1 MAGRSFR
8 SLAPPTDRAG
18 QPTGGSM
25 VEEKKERWLNYL
37 ALTTVIL
44 AVCATLSSFRG
55 SSYSTRAVM
64 SQTQAA
70 SQWSYFQSKS
80 IKGYL
85 YELSKAELEA
95 EIEANASLWPERSL
109 TIYRKLAAEYAQ
121 EIERYAGEKVLIQE
135 QARLLELRRD
145 HAQAHSKTFGLAVIF
160 LQIAILMSSV
170 SALLRRKQ
178 MWLLSLL
185 LGSAGIVYF
194 VLGLLPSSS

>member
-1 MAGRSFR
+1 MA
-8 SLAPPTDRAG
+8 
-18 QPTGGSM
+18 
-25 VEEKKERWLNYL
+25 EEKKERWLNYL

-95 EIEANASLWPERSL
+95 EIAANASLWPDRSL
-109 TIYRKLAAEYAQ
+109 GIYRDLAGRYAQ
-121 EIERYAGEKVLIQE
+121 EIARYAGEQAEIQA
-135 QARLLELRRD
+135 QARQLEQRRD
-145 HAQAHSKTFGLAVIF
+145 HAQAHAKTFGMAVIF

-178 MWLLSLL
+178 MWILSLL
-185 LGSAGIVYF
+185 AGSVGIVYF
-194 VLGLLPSSS
+194 VLGLLPSRP

>member
-1 MAGRSFR
+1 MA
-8 SLAPPTDRAG
+8 
-18 QPTGGSM
+18 
-25 VEEKKERWLNYL
+25 EEKKERWLNFL

-85 YELSKAELEA
+85 YELSKEELEA

-109 TIYRKLAAEYAQ
+109 AIYRQLAAGYAQ
-121 EIERYAGEKVLIQE
+121 EIARYAGEKVQIQE
-135 QARLLELRRD
+135 QALLLEQRRD

-170 SALLRRKQ
+170 SALLRRRQ

-185 LGSAGIVYF
+185 LGSVGIVYF
-194 VLGLLPSSS
+194 VLGLLPSRS

>member
-1 MAGRSFR
+1 
-8 SLAPPTDRAG
+8 
-18 QPTGGSM
+18 M

-85 YELSKAELEA
+85 YELSKEELEA

-109 TIYRKLAAEYAQ
+109 GIYRKLAAGYAQ
-121 EIERYAGEKVLIQE
+121 EIERYAGEKVQIQE
-135 QARLLELRRD
+135 QARLLEVRRD
-145 HAQAHSKTFGLAVIF
+145 HAQAHAKTFGLAVIF

-178 MWLLSLL
+178 MWILSLL
-185 LGSAGIVYF
+185 LGSVGIVYF
-194 VLGLLPSSS
+194 VLGLLPSRP